1 MSTSPATAYIVSV
14 FILYILKIYMMGVQ
28 SSLCRLKLSL
38 PVYLKIVIIPH
49 AKLICIDRGFM
60 FHPLILI
67 LVNPT

>member
-1 MSTSPATAYIVSV
+1 MSTSSTTAFIVPV
-14 FILYILKIYMMGVQ
+14 FILLFFEIYMMGVQ